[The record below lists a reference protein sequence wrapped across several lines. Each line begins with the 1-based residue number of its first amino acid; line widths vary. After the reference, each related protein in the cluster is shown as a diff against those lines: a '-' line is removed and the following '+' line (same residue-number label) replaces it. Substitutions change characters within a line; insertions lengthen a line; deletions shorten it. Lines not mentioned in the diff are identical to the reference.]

1 MHRTNLFISQNVSI
15 DDVLLHRISCSW
27 WKSVL
32 NHSAGSTRKWVPER
46 IFQRSYE
53 FHLATCHGNTCAS
66 LLLQKSFLSS
76 LQRVFNTIRKVNV
89 NCSLEIFRTFSCF
102 AASTA
107 HQDRNRTKTGSIN
120 MTAPQHHIEPTFST
134 HPTVDNFEANMFHF
148 RSRLA
153 VNYDHNL
160 LEKKKQLSLL
170 WTWPLCCSIPQQ
182 NIAKQRLGVSL
193 STASF

>member
-1 MHRTNLFISQNVSI
+1 
-15 DDVLLHRISCSW
+15 
-27 WKSVL
+27 
-32 NHSAGSTRKWVPER
+32 
-46 IFQRSYE
+46 
-53 FHLATCHGNTCAS
+53 
-66 LLLQKSFLSS
+66 
-76 LQRVFNTIRKVNV
+76 
-89 NCSLEIFRTFSCF
+89 
-102 AASTA
+102 
-107 HQDRNRTKTGSIN
+107 